1 MRRRVTGNASHAIRK
16 HATIIEPPRRL
27 RSRITHDQARTYTC
41 ECKISKFYEG
51 LCKSLFEVQYDALGS
66 LVRIVLFGQ
75 LFADLRTSV
84 RDDSHDL
91 RCKYYAIVRDSL

>member
-1 MRRRVTGNASHAIRK
+1 MRVYVK
-16 HATIIEPPRRL
+16 
-27 RSRITHDQARTYTC
+27 D
-41 ECKISKFYEG
+41 
-51 LCKSLFEVQYDALGS
+51 LFEVQYDALGS

-75 LFADLRTSV
+75 FFADLRTSV